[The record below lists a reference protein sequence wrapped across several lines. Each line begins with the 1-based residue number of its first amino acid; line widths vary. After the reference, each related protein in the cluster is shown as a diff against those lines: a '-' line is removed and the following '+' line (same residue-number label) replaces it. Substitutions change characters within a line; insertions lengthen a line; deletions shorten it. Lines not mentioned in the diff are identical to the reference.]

1 MHGCVS
7 DHDSIVFTR
16 DDFRSAIHHGPV
28 NGFLDAIFRS
38 RTVIFLGFGFSDPH
52 VDAILSFLHEINSG
66 LGSPHYVL
74 THDLTDIQKRTLERR
89 YGVSVINYS
98 STPGHPQVVEFIR
111 LLQKYLERGGT
122 A

>member
-16 DDFRSAIHHGPV
+16 DDFRHAIHHLPV

-52 VDAILSFLHEINSG
+52 IDAILSFLRESNSG

-74 THDLTDIQKRTLERR
+74 TQVTEIQKRNLERN

-98 STPGHPQVVEFIR
+98 STPGHPEVVEFIR
-111 LLQKYLERGGT
+111 LLQNLS
-122 A
+122 